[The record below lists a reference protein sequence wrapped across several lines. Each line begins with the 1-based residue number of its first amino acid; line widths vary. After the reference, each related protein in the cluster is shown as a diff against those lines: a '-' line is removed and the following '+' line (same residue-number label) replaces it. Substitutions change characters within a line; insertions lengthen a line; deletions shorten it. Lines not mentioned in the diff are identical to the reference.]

1 MKKIVL
7 ISWQYAQGIG
17 DRLVSECN
25 EYLFRECL
33 SDADFVYTDLFA
45 REKEPA
51 SNRNDTFAI
60 RCYRKGLNLLRA
72 MGLTSAVFNARFKI
86 VPGFRKQFEN
96 DFQKMFQGADLIV
109 ISGGGLIKH
118 NAYLDMS
125 VIFEIIS
132 KVSLDMDI
140 PLAINAVGIEGGFSL
155 KKAACRRYQKA
166 LTGKNVIEVTARDNF
181 EELQQ
186 YMQGS
191 AIPHSLI
198 ADSGVWAAEMLGI
211 SPDMESKTIGIGVI
225 TPVRFAEEGR
235 DFSEDNLT
243 QLYLDLISEVEK
255 KGFEWKLFSNGL
267 DTDHAYAEKLIKLL
281 GKDPEQYLAKR
292 PFTSKELISIEG
304 GFCGVIAARLH
315 ALIIAYSLAIP
326 FIGISWNDK
335 TNQFAD
341 AIGYPDRI
349 FGVDSFDPAVMVEQ
363 MIQAVAT
370 GYEAERRDAFRR
382 TSKEF
387 VARMC
392 RKIR

>member
-7 ISWQYAQGIG
+7 VGMKYAQGIG
-17 DRLVSECN
+17 DRLISECN
-25 EYLFRECL
+25 EYLFREQL
-33 SDADFVYTDLFA
+33 PDVEYVYADLFA

-51 SNRNDTFAI
+51 SNRTDTFVA
-60 RCYRKGLNLLRA
+60 RCYRKALDLMSK
-72 MGLTSAVFNARFKI
+72 MGLITKVFNARFKVI
-86 VPGFRKQFEN
+86 PGFRKRFE
-96 DFQKMFQGADLIV
+96 DYFLKVFEGADMIV
-109 ISGGGLIKH
+109 ISGGGVIKH
-118 NAYLDMS
+118 NAHVDLS

-132 KVSLDMDI
+132 HISQTMGI
-140 PLAINAVGIEGGFSL
+140 PLAFNAVGIEGGFSL
-155 KKAACRRYQKA
+155 KKAACRRYRKA
-166 LTGKNVIEVTARDNF
+166 FTGENVIEVTTRDNF
-181 EELQQ
+181 KELQQ

-315 ALIIAYSLAIP
+315 ALIIAYSLGIP

-349 FGVDSFDPAVMVEQ
+349 FGVDSFDPAVMVER

-392 RKIR
+392 RKIQ